1 MLSMSLDDII
11 RARRAERERVIGELR
26 EYASRL
32 RARLGRLSMALYGS
46 YARGDFNLWSDVDV
60 IVVSERFRDREF
72 VTRCVELSDAPPRL
86 EAICWTPEEATKALG
101 KPWWREALREKV
113 VIVDDYGL
121 FGGQG
126 ES

>member
-1 MLSMSLDDII
+1 MLPMPLDDII

-26 EYASRL
+26 EYASRP

-46 YARGDFNLWSDVDV
+46 YERGDFNLWSDVDV

-72 VTRCVELSDAPPRL
+72 VTRRVELSDAPPRL

-121 FGGQG
+121 FSGQG
-126 ES
+126 KS